1 MTGQLAQL
9 IALTAYGNQWLRTS
23 RLPAGFYPTNSV
35 FQHCNRV
42 DFRQVDGKNE
52 LLIAID
58 PNFWF
63 QYLQHFGCRML
74 RLYYESS
81 KETLPAKE
89 HQLAGMI
96 GGGGVWL
103 IEAIFA
109 DHSDFWSGRWQVT
122 RKEDPDDRIWWVN
135 YLRSQVNLAT
145 VDLQFDLAATAAEL
159 HAALEGVVAF
169 ALRKDLGDWGEFFQK
184 ALARLN
190 SDAPAAGFYNEA
202 LIPVGEL
209 SIGEFS
215 LQARQVFFAAGS
227 AWAFG
232 GMGSWND
239 MYFEKSEDNEQYG
252 AVSARLYDAI
262 NRAIVASVNW
272 LHPGTVI

>member
-23 RLPAGFYPTNSV
+23 RLPAGFYPANSV
-35 FQHCNRV
+35 FQHCNTV
-42 DFRQVDGKNE
+42 DFRQVDSKNE

-63 QYLQHFGCRML
+63 QYLQHYGCRML

-109 DHSDFWSGRWQVT
+109 DHSDFWSSRWQVT
-122 RKEDPDDRIWWVN
+122 RKEDPDDRIWCVN
-135 YLRSQVNLAT
+135 YVRSHMNLTIVN
-145 VDLQFDLAATAAEL
+145 LQFDLAATVDEL
-159 HAALEGVVAF
+159 RTVLEGVAEF
-169 ALRKDLGDWGEFFQK
+169 ALRKNLGGWGEFFQK

-202 LIPVGEL
+202 LIPDGEY
-209 SIGEFS
+209 G

-252 AVSARLYDAI
+252 AVSARLYDSI
-262 NRAIVASVNW
+262 NRAIVASVNG